1 MISLNPITLSFPYI
15 TDAGAGTVSA
25 TKSSSKFA
33 SSFLGILKSSRPQA
47 EDDALT
53 RTWHSSSA
61 VKSILRESSFHSIP
75 SPPQPE
81 AKAKAKEPP
90 QPQSYAGSN
99 ITTTTNS
106 TSSENGGDLLLLSG
120 SIQRDSG
127 GGGGGG
133 AIKPPCTDQ
142 GKYLRLVHCNNH
154 VKC

>member
-1 MISLNPITLSFPYI
+1 M
-15 TDAGAGTVSA
+15 SA

-81 AKAKAKEPP
+81 AKAKAKAKEPP

-127 GGGGGG
+127 GGGG

>member
-1 MISLNPITLSFPYI
+1 MISLNPIALFSIYY

-33 SSFLGILKSSRPQA
+33 SSFLGILKSSRRQA

-53 RTWHSSSA
+53 RTWHSSSD

-81 AKAKAKEPP
+81 AKAKA
-90 QPQSYAGSN
+90 SN

-133 AIKPPCTDQ
+133 GAIKPPCTDQ